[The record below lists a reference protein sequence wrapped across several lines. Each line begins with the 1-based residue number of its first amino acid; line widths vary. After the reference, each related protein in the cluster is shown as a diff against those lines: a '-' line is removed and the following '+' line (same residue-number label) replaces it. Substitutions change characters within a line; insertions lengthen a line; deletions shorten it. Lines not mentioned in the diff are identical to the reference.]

1 MPHRPRNPSSVAPPR
16 KPPIEAV
23 FYCSNRPK
31 SRKETHLTRTPPIA
45 PVVASM
51 VKRLP
56 EHLQELWLERAA
68 IRQYD
73 GGQSRDLADAMAL
86 LDVVRIHPQEAL
98 TCWI

>member
-1 MPHRPRNPSSVAPPR
+1 
-16 KPPIEAV
+16 
-23 FYCSNRPK
+23 
-31 SRKETHLTRTPPIA
+31 
-45 PVVASM
+45 M

-86 LDVVRIHPQEAL
+86 LDVVRMHPQEAL
-98 TCWI
+98 TCWR

>member
-1 MPHRPRNPSSVAPPR
+1 M
-16 KPPIEAV
+16 
-23 FYCSNRPK
+23 
-31 SRKETHLTRTPPIA
+31 TRTPPID
-45 PVVASM
+45 PVVASK

-86 LDVVRIHPQEAL
+86 LDVIRMHPQEAL
-98 TCWI
+98 TSWL

>member
-1 MPHRPRNPSSVAPPR
+1 M
-16 KPPIEAV
+16 
-23 FYCSNRPK
+23 
-31 SRKETHLTRTPPIA
+31 TRTPPIDS
-45 PVVASM
+45 VVASM

-86 LDVVRIHPQEAL
+86 LDVVRMHPQEAL
-98 TCWI
+98 TCWLRTVKANSSHCAKASTLCERAQA

>member
-1 MPHRPRNPSSVAPPR
+1 MP
-16 KPPIEAV
+16 KP
-23 FYCSNRPK
+23 
-31 SRKETHLTRTPPIA
+31 THAQKGNQLTRTPPID

-86 LDVVRIHPQEAL
+86 LDVVRMHPQETL
-98 TCWI
+98 TSWL

>member
-1 MPHRPRNPSSVAPPR
+1 MP
-16 KPPIEAV
+16 KPTRV
-23 FYCSNRPK
+23 QK
-31 SRKETHLTRTPPIA
+31 GTHLTSTPPID
-45 PVVASM
+45 PVVTSM
-51 VKRLP
+51 VKRMP

-86 LDVVRIHPQEAL
+86 LDVIRIHPQEAL